1 MHETNADV
9 LKRSLN
15 TPPVAEAVAG
25 IEFRGRGLDVVGL
38 VRESAKWEST
48 YPLVTAQPPLPG
60 TRPIGQPSSEIEFQF
75 GPGLETRLW
84 SASDDQAWLVQ
95 TQDDRVLL
103 NWRRIDEG
111 KLYPGYEV
119 IRATFESALEKLDR
133 PNAEPLVPLVA
144 EFTFVNQIPATPALH
159 DTYSV
164 FRKPVQPLPGDIV
177 AERYEAVT
185 RTQLDIGL
193 AQVSVSIQPANAE
206 PGATMLTIA
215 TKVFAASPLKENRII
230 ELIDSAHA
238 LSKTAFFAIVSDDTT
253 KRWGPSDGA

>member
-1 MHETNADV
+1 V
-9 LKRSLN
+9 LQRSLD

-38 VRESAKWEST
+38 VRESEKWNAE

-84 SASDDQAWLVQ
+84 SASEDQAWLVQ

-103 NWRRIDEG
+103 NWRRIHEG
-111 KLYPGYEV
+111 NLYPGYEA
-119 IRATFESALEKLDR
+119 IRTAFESALSKLDR
-133 PNAEPLVPLVA
+133 PNGEPLVPLVA
-144 EFTFVNQIPATPALH
+144 EFTFVNQIPASPALH

-164 FRKPVQPLPGDIV
+164 FRKPDQPLPGDIV

-185 RTQLDIGL
+185 RTKLDIGL
-193 AQVSVSIQPANAE
+193 AQLSVIIQPANAE

-215 TKVFAASPLKENRII
+215 TKLFAASPFKEDRIVD
-230 ELIDSAHA
+230 LIDSAHA
-238 LSKTAFFAIVSDDTT
+238 LSKKAFFAIVSDDTT
-253 KRWGPSDGA
+253 KRWGTSDGA